1 MPSDDKDLLRLENL
15 SARVGRQV
23 LLNDVS
29 LNVACGECVAVVG
42 GSGAGKSTLLR
53 CLMGLTRPARPFE
66 GRLTF
71 NGQTI
76 DFAGSG
82 KTKRPA
88 GIGYVPQNPD
98 HGFDP
103 LKRLAWQWGQAA
115 RVVTGRTGIS
125 GAQAQLLQ
133 ELGLKPFEKHFP
145 HEWSRG
151 MQQRLLLAMALMGDP
166 KLLVLDEPTSAL
178 DPLIAAQVLRAV
190 MRHAGKRDIAVL
202 IVTHDLSLAA
212 RYANSA
218 VIMNA
223 GRVAES
229 GETARLLKEPQSDY
243 GRLLVKHRD
252 WMSLEGA
259 HGPRS
264 IAAE

>member
-1 MPSDDKDLLRLENL
+1 MPSDETELLRLENL
-15 SARVGRQV
+15 SARIGRQV

-29 LNVACGECVAVVG
+29 LRVSRGECLAVVG

-53 CLMGLTRPARPFE
+53 CLMGLTRPAKPFE
-66 GRLTF
+66 GRLCF

-76 DFAGSG
+76 DFAGPG
-82 KTKRPA
+82 RIRRPH

-103 LKRLAWQWGQAA
+103 LKRLIWQWGQAA
-115 RVVTGRTGIS
+115 RVVTGRAGIS
-125 GAQAQLLQ
+125 ETQARLLE
-133 ELGLKPFEKHFP
+133 ELGLKPFERHFP

-151 MQQRLLLAMALMGDP
+151 MQQRLLLAMALMGEP
-166 KLLVLDEPTSAL
+166 RLLVLDEPTSAL

-190 MRHAGKRDIAVL
+190 MRHAEKLGVAVL

-212 RYANSA
+212 RYANRA

-223 GRVAES
+223 GRVVES
-229 GETARLLKEPQSDY
+229 GETATLLKDPQSDY

-252 WMSLEGA
+252 WIALEGA
-259 HGPRS
+259 HTSRS